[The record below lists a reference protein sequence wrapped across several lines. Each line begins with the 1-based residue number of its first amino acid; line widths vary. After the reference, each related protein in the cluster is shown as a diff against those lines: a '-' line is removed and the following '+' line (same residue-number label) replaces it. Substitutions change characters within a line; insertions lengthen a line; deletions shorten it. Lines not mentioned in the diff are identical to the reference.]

1 MRKILIFLL
10 SFSIIAVLVVGLLF
24 RQWIWG
30 ANVKKNLTKTEFKIP
45 TGSNYNDVLHLLKK
59 KKILYNYAS
68 FDFIA
73 GVMKY
78 KKNKVAPG
86 RYILKQGM
94 SNRELISMLR
104 AGLQTPLN
112 ITFNNVRTVEELV
125 GRISHYIEAD
135 SMKIVDLLHD
145 SAYIA
150 DLGYNKYNILTMF
163 IPNTYQFFWNTD
175 PKDFLNRM
183 KREHDKFWT
192 KERLEKAKKIGLTPE
207 EVFTLAS
214 IVEKETLA
222 KEEKPV
228 IASVYLN
235 RLKRDMLLQADP
247 TVVYAAKDFGIQR
260 VLNKH
265 LKIDSPYN
273 TYKNKGLPPGPI
285 CMPDVGTIDSVL
297 NAKDTDYLF
306 FCAKPNGHGRHAFA
320 KTNRQHVNNANR
332 YRKWLNKNKIR

>member
-1 MRKILIFLL
+1 MRKILIFL
-10 SFSIIAVLVVGLLF
+10 FATIIIGGGAIGLLF

-30 ANVKKNLTKTEFKIP
+30 ANVKKNLTETEFKIP
-45 TGSNYNDVLHLLKK
+45 TGSSYDDVFNLLKEK
-59 KKILYNYAS
+59 GILYNYNS

-78 KKNKVAPG
+78 KKDKVAPG
-86 RYILKQGM
+86 RYILKPGM
-94 SNRELISMLR
+94 SNRQLISMFR

-112 ITFNNVRTVEELV
+112 ITFNNVRTVEALV
-125 GRISHYIEAD
+125 GKISHYIEAD
-135 SMKIVDLLHD
+135 SMEIVELLYD
-145 SAYIA
+145 SSYIA

-175 PKDFLNRM
+175 PEEFLERM
-183 KREHDKFWT
+183 KREHDKFWN
-192 KERLEKAKKIGLTPE
+192 KKRLEKAEKIGLSPE
-207 EVFTLAS
+207 KVFTLAS

-222 KEEKPV
+222 NEEKPV

-235 RLKRDMLLQADP
+235 RLKKGMLLQADP
-247 TVVYAAKDFGIQR
+247 TVVYAVKDFGLQR

-273 TYKNKGLPPGPI
+273 TYKYTGLPPGPI

-297 NAKDTDYLF
+297 NAKETDYLF
-306 FCAKPNGHGRHAFA
+306 FCAKPNGKGRHAFA
-320 KTNRQHVNNANR
+320 KSSRQHINNANR
-332 YRKWLNKNKIR
+332 YRRWLNENKIN

>member
-10 SFSIIAVLVVGLLF
+10 SFIIIAALVVGLLF

-30 ANVKKNLTKTEFKIP
+30 PNVKEDLTKTEFKIP
-45 TGSNYNDVLHLLKK
+45 TGSNYNDVLRLLKK
-59 KKILYNYAS
+59 NKILYNYTS

-78 KKNKVAPG
+78 KKDKVAPG
-86 RYILKQGM
+86 RYILKGGM

-125 GRISHYIEAD
+125 GRISRYIEAD
-135 SMKIVDLLHD
+135 STEIVKLLHD
-145 SAYIA
+145 STYIA
-150 DLGYNKYNILTMF
+150 KLGYNKYNILTMF

-175 PKDFLNRM
+175 PEEFLERM
-183 KREHDKFWT
+183 KKEHDKFWNN
-192 KERLEKAKKIGLTPE
+192 KRLEKANKIGLNPV

-222 KEEKPV
+222 NVEKPV

-235 RLKRDMLLQADP
+235 RLKKGMLLQADP
-247 TVVYAAKDFGIQR
+247 TVVYATQNFKLKR

-265 LKIDSPYN
+265 LKVESPYN
-273 TYKNKGLPPGPI
+273 TYLNKGLPPGPI

-320 KTNRQHVNNANR
+320 KTNRQHINNANK
-332 YRKWLNKNKIR
+332 YRRWLNKNKIN

>member
-10 SFSIIAVLVVGLLF
+10 SFIIIAALVVGLLF

-30 ANVKKNLTKTEFKIP
+30 PNVKEDLTKTEFKIP
-45 TGSNYNDVLHLLKK
+45 TGSNYNDVLRLLKK
-59 KKILYNYAS
+59 NKILYNYTS

-78 KKNKVAPG
+78 KKDKVAPG
-86 RYILKQGM
+86 RYILKGGM

-125 GRISHYIEAD
+125 GRISRYIEAD
-135 SMKIVDLLHD
+135 STEIVKLLHD
-145 SAYIA
+145 STYIA
-150 DLGYNKYNILTMF
+150 KLGYNKYNILTMF

-175 PKDFLNRM
+175 PEEFLERM
-183 KREHDKFWT
+183 KKEHDKFWNN
-192 KERLEKAKKIGLTPE
+192 KRLEKANKIGLNPV

-222 KEEKPV
+222 NEEKPV

-235 RLKRDMLLQADP
+235 RLKKGMLLQADP
-247 TVVYAAKDFGIQR
+247 TVVYATQNFKLKR

-265 LKIDSPYN
+265 LKVESPYN
-273 TYKNKGLPPGPI
+273 TYLNKGLPPGPI

-320 KTNRQHVNNANR
+320 KTNRQHINNANK
-332 YRKWLNKNKIR
+332 YRRWLNKNKIN

>member
-10 SFSIIAVLVVGLLF
+10 SFIIIAALVVGLLF

-30 ANVKKNLTKTEFKIP
+30 PNVKEDLTKTEFKIP
-45 TGSNYNDVLHLLKK
+45 TGSNYNDVLRLLKK
-59 KKILYNYAS
+59 NKILYNYTS

-78 KKNKVAPG
+78 KKDKVAPG
-86 RYILKQGM
+86 RYILKGGM

-135 SMKIVDLLHD
+135 STEIVKLLHD
-145 SAYIA
+145 STYIA
-150 DLGYNKYNILTMF
+150 KLGYNKYNILTMF

-175 PKDFLNRM
+175 PEEFLERM
-183 KREHDKFWT
+183 KKEHDKFWNN
-192 KERLEKAKKIGLTPE
+192 KRLEKANKIGLNPV

-222 KEEKPV
+222 NVEKPV

-235 RLKRDMLLQADP
+235 RLKKGMLLQADP
-247 TVVYAAKDFGIQR
+247 TVVYATQNFKLKR

-265 LKIDSPYN
+265 LKVESPYN
-273 TYKNKGLPPGPI
+273 TYLNKGLPPGPI

-320 KTNRQHVNNANR
+320 KTNRQHINNANK
-332 YRKWLNKNKIR
+332 YRRWLNKNKIN

>member
-1 MRKILIFLL
+1 VRKILIFLL
-10 SFSIIAVLVVGLLF
+10 SFIIIAALVVGLLF

-30 ANVKKNLTKTEFKIP
+30 PNVKEDLTKTEFKIP
-45 TGSNYNDVLHLLKK
+45 TGSNYNDVLRLLKK
-59 KKILYNYAS
+59 NKILYNYTS

-78 KKNKVAPG
+78 KKDKVAPG
-86 RYILKQGM
+86 RYILKGGM

-135 SMKIVDLLHD
+135 STEIVKLLHD
-145 SAYIA
+145 STYIA
-150 DLGYNKYNILTMF
+150 KLGYNKYNILTMF

-175 PKDFLNRM
+175 PEEFLERM
-183 KREHDKFWT
+183 KKEHDKFWNN
-192 KERLEKAKKIGLTPE
+192 KRLEKANKIGLNPV

-222 KEEKPV
+222 NVEKPV

-235 RLKRDMLLQADP
+235 RLKKGMLLQADP
-247 TVVYAAKDFGIQR
+247 TVVYATQNFKLKR

-265 LKIDSPYN
+265 LKVESPYN
-273 TYKNKGLPPGPI
+273 TYLNKGLPPGPI

-320 KTNRQHVNNANR
+320 KTNRQHINNANK
-332 YRKWLNKNKIR
+332 YRRWLNKNKIN

>member
-10 SFSIIAVLVVGLLF
+10 SFGIIAALVVGLLF

-30 ANVKKNLTKTEFKIP
+30 ANVKKDIAKTEFKIP
-45 TGSNYNDVLHLLKK
+45 SGSSYDDVFKLLKK
-59 KKILYNYAS
+59 KKILYNYSS
-68 FDFIA
+68 FDFLA
-73 GVMKY
+73 TVMKY

-86 RYILKQGM
+86 RYILKPGM
-94 SNRELISMLR
+94 SNRELISMFR

-125 GRISHYIEAD
+125 GKISHYIEAD
-135 SMKIVDLLHD
+135 SSEIVELLHD
-145 SAYIA
+145 SSYIA

-175 PKDFLNRM
+175 PDDFIERM
-183 KREHDKFWT
+183 KKEHDKFWNEERRT
-192 KERLEKAKKIGLTPE
+192 KAQNIGLKPD

-235 RLKRDMLLQADP
+235 RLKKGMLLQADP
-247 TVVYAAKDFGIQR
+247 TVVYASKDFGLQR

-273 TYKNKGLPPGPI
+273 TYKYKGLPPGPI

-320 KTNRQHVNNANR
+320 KTNRQHVNNANK
-332 YRKWLNKNKIR
+332 YRRWLNENKIN

>member
-1 MRKILIFLL
+1 MKKILIFLL
-10 SFSIIAVLVVGLLF
+10 SFGIIAALVVGLLF

-30 ANVKKNLTKTEFKIP
+30 ANVKEDLATTELKIP
-45 TGSNYNDVLHLLKK
+45 TGAGYYDVLELLKK
-59 KKILYNYAS
+59 NKILYNYAS
-68 FDFIA
+68 FDFLS

-78 KKNKVAPG
+78 KKDKVAPG
-86 RYILKQGM
+86 RYILKPGM

-104 AGLQTPLN
+104 AGIQTPLN

-125 GRISHYIEAD
+125 GKISDYIEAD
-135 SMKIVDLLHD
+135 SADIVKLLHD

-175 PKDFLNRM
+175 AEEFIERM
-183 KREHDKFWT
+183 QKEHDKFWNE
-192 KERLEKAKKIGLTPE
+192 ERMEKAAKLGLKPD

-222 KEEKPV
+222 GEEKPV

-235 RLKRDMLLQADP
+235 RLKKDMLLQADP
-247 TVVYAAKDFGIQR
+247 TVVYAVQDFGIKR

-273 TYKNKGLPPGPI
+273 TYKHKGLPPGPI
-285 CMPDVGTIDSVL
+285 CMPDIGTIDSVL
-297 NAKDTDYLF
+297 NAKETDYLF
-306 FCAKPNGHGRHAFA
+306 FCAKPNGRGRHAFA
-320 KTNRQHVNNANR
+320 KTSRQHINNANR
-332 YRKWLNKNKIR
+332 YRRWLNANKIK